1 MARVYQKINEVVE
14 AWNFVLFAEFPIEQH
29 SSDGL
34 TLLYL
39 FYGYINLFFFFFFLS
54 RIKLQSK
61 KHRSL

>member
-39 FYGYINLFFFFFFLS
+39 FYGYINLFFFFLS